1 MANSKKGKG
10 GPIMSAMPTPNTLEK
25 GKNLFNG
32 LVKLLSDNGFVLI
45 FDPDDY
51 GMRFGPAGLHQG
63 NGQQPPLGNVT
74 VSAKGI
80 RRRNGKKMSSD
91 MIPYTAELDEEWDEK
106 YSLGVEWGE
115 FDPDNF
121 DDLDNEDDYDDEE

>member
-1 MANSKKGKG
+1 MAKNKKGKG
-10 GPIMSAMPTPNTLEK
+10 GPIMSAMPTPKTLEN

-51 GMRFGPAGLHQG
+51 GMRIGPAGLHQG
-63 NGQQPPLGNVT
+63 
-74 VSAKGI
+74 
-80 RRRNGKKMSSD
+80 NGKKMSSD
-91 MIPYTAELDEEWDEK
+91 MIPYTAELDEEWNEK

-121 DDLDNEDDYDDEE
+121 DDLDDED